1 MDGLDDIVEEF
12 LVESHENLDQLD
24 SDLVALEQDPNS
36 RERLSSIFRTIHT
49 IKGTSGFLAFNRLE
63 EVTHVG
69 ENMLSRLRDGELAL
83 NPTRTSVLLQMVD
96 TVRAL
101 LTSIEASGGEGP
113 VDVSGVVAAISA
125 AMEDHPATPPTDAA
139 PPAAAA
145 IPSPRAATAKK
156 ATAQSA
162 TAKAA
167 PAKAAPAKAAPA
179 KAATR
184 RGTATKA
191 APAKPAAAK
200 RTTARKAAAPAA
212 TVAAPTPVAADG
224 AADLESAAPVAVVAA
239 SETTHALPTTHSEGA
254 NAVMP
259 QRTAGQP
266 AVPTAPALPMAAEAA
281 EHETESAQADG
292 PARRAVADSTI
303 RVDVDLLDE
312 LMLLVGE
319 LVLTRNQIVQNVARQ
334 TDTDLIRASQRLNL
348 IASELQEGVMKTRMQ
363 PIDHIWS
370 KLPRV
375 VRDLGLQLKKS
386 IRLEMEGR
394 ETELDKTLLE
404 AVKDPLTHLVRNS
417 VDHGIEAPE
426 KRKAAGKPVE
436 GVLTLRARH
445 ESGQVVVE
453 VADDG
458 AGIDPAALGAK
469 ALERGLLT
477 ADALHR
483 MSPADILQLIFMPG
497 FSTAAAVT
505 NVSGR
510 GVGMDVV
517 KTNIEAIGG
526 TIEVESVPGEGTVC
540 RLRIPLTLAIV
551 PALTVE
557 CAGDRYAIPQI
568 SLQELVS
575 LDAEKAANAVEEVGG
590 APVYRLRGELL
601 PLVRLTDVLGLAS
614 ERHDGHVVIAVL
626 RSEGRRFGLVVDR
639 VINTEEIV
647 VKAVGGQLK
656 AIGLYSGATVLG
668 DGTVALILDVQALAR
683 RALRTE
689 TTERQQSREA
699 TSSAAQAETERQ
711 RMLLAAIGGGRRV
724 AIPLDTVTRLEQ
736 VRTDAV
742 EKVGNREVVQYRG
755 AILPIVRLDR
765 HLGAYGETDREV
777 LEVIVYADHGRSV
790 AIVVEE
796 ILDIVD
802 GEAAVRSD
810 IDDLGLLGSAVLGE
824 KVTELLDV
832 RAAIL
837 AADPAFY
844 TSPALA
850 PESATTSLLEV

>member
-24 SDLVALEQDPNS
+24 TDLVALEQEPDS

-49 IKGTSGFLAFNRLE
+49 IKGTSGFLAFHRLE

-69 ENMLSRLRDGELAL
+69 ENMLSRLRDGALAL
-83 NPTRTSVLLQMVD
+83 TPHRTSVLLQMVD
-96 TVRAL
+96 TVRSL
-101 LTSIEASGGEGP
+101 LASIEATGGEGS
-113 VDVSGVVAAISA
+113 VDVSAVVAAISA
-125 AMEDHPATPPTDAA
+125 AMEDGPAPEPAPEVAA
-139 PPAAAA
+139 EPAPVTAAETA
-145 IPSPRAATAKK
+145 GTERATTTARATTSAATA
-156 ATAQSA
+156 
-162 TAKAA
+162 
-167 PAKAAPAKAAPA
+167 
-179 KAATR
+179 
-184 RGTATKA
+184 
-191 APAKPAAAK
+191 
-200 RTTARKAAAPAA
+200 
-212 TVAAPTPVAADG
+212 
-224 AADLESAAPVAVVAA
+224 AAPVAEVEPVADA
-239 SETTHALPTTHSEGA
+239 ETAEPVE
-254 NAVMP
+254 
-259 QRTAGQP
+259 TAEP
-266 AVPTAPALPMAAEAA
+266 AEAA
-281 EHETESAQADG
+281 VPAPVVEVPAPVAETPVPAPRPAPEATAPERDAEGDVAPAADNG
-292 PARRAVADSTI
+292 GGQARRAVADSTI

-319 LVLTRNQIVQNVARQ
+319 LVLTRNQIVQYVGRSN
-334 TDTDLIRASQRLNL
+334 DTDLVRASQRLNL

-375 VRDLGLQLKKS
+375 VRDLGLQLEKT

-417 VDHGIEAPE
+417 VDHGIEDADT
-426 KRKAAGKPVE
+426 RLRVGKPAE

-458 AGIDPAALGAK
+458 AGIDPVKLGAK
-469 ALERGLLT
+469 AVERGLVT
-477 ADALHR
+477 QEALNR
-483 MSPADILQLIFMPG
+483 MGPQDVLQLIFLPG
-497 FSTAAAVT
+497 FSTAAKVT

-526 TIEVESVPGEGTVC
+526 TIEVESVPGKGTVC

-601 PLVRLTDVLGLAS
+601 PLVRLTDVLGLTS
-614 ERHDGHVVIAVL
+614 DRHDGHVVIAVL

-689 TTERQQSREA
+689 TTERQESREA
-699 TSSAAQAETERQ
+699 ALQAAAADSERQ

-736 VRTDAV
+736 VRLESV
-742 EKVGNREVVQYRG
+742 ERVGNREVVQYRG

-765 HLGAYGETDREV
+765 HLGAYGETDSEV
-777 LEVIVYADHGRSV
+777 LEVIVYSDHGRSV

-810 IDDLGLLGSAVLGE
+810 IDDLGLLGSAVLGD

-844 TSPALA
+844 TANATPDGVPA
-850 PESATTSLLEV
+850 SLLEV

>member
-24 SDLVALEQDPNS
+24 SDLVALEQEPDS
-36 RERLSSIFRTIHT
+36 RDRLSSIFRTIHT
-49 IKGTSGFLAFNRLE
+49 IKGTSGFLAFHRLE

-69 ENMLSRLRDGELAL
+69 ENMLSRLRDGALELT
-83 NPTRTSVLLQMVD
+83 PQRTSVLLRMVD
-96 TVRAL
+96 TVRSL
-101 LTSIEASGGEGP
+101 LASIEATGGEGS
-113 VDVSGVVAAISA
+113 VDVSAVVAEISA
-125 AMEDHPATPPTDAA
+125 AMEDTP
-139 PPAAAA
+139 
-145 IPSPRAATAKK
+145 
-156 ATAQSA
+156 
-162 TAKAA
+162 AA
-167 PAKAAPAKAAPA
+167 PAPAAEPVPAVAEPAMAVAEAVEAPAVQAPVEPAAVVGAPA
-179 KAATR
+179 PVAE
-184 RGTATKA
+184 
-191 APAKPAAAK
+191 APAVPAVPAP
-200 RTTARKAAAPAA
+200 RPAPAA
-212 TVAAPTPVAADG
+212 EVAPEPEGVADG
-224 AADLESAAPVAVVAA
+224 GS
-239 SETTHALPTTHSEGA
+239 
-254 NAVMP
+254 
-259 QRTAGQP
+259 GQ
-266 AVPTAPALPMAAEAA
+266 
-281 EHETESAQADG
+281 
-292 PARRAVADSTI
+292 ARRGVADSTI

-319 LVLTRNQIVQNVARQ
+319 LVLTRNQIVQYVGRSN
-334 TDTDLIRASQRLNL
+334 DTDLVRASQRLNL

-375 VRDLGLQLKKS
+375 VRDLGLQLQKS
-386 IRLEMEGR
+386 IRLDMEGR
-394 ETELDKTLLE
+394 DTELDKTLLE

-417 VDHGIEAPE
+417 VDHGVEDAE
-426 KRKAAGKPVE
+426 TRLRVGKPAE
-436 GVLTLRARH
+436 GVLTLRAKH

-458 AGIDPAALGAK
+458 AGIDPARVGAK
-469 ALERGLLT
+469 AVERGLIT
-477 ADALHR
+477 QEALGR
-483 MSPADILQLIFMPG
+483 MNPQDVLQLIFLPG
-497 FSTAAAVT
+497 FSTAAKVT

-517 KTNIEAIGG
+517 KTNIESIGG
-526 TIEVESVPGEGTVC
+526 TIEVESVPGKGTC
-540 RLRIPLTLAIV
+540 TRLRIPLTLAIV

-601 PLVRLTDVLGLAS
+601 PLVRLTDVLGLTS
-614 ERHDGHVVIAVL
+614 DRHDGHVVIAVL

-689 TTERQQSREA
+689 TSERGQEAAREA
-699 TSSAAQAETERQ
+699 AAAAAAGDTERQ

-736 VRTDAV
+736 VRTESV

-765 HLGAYGETDREV
+765 HLGAYGESDREV
-777 LEVIVYADHGRSV
+777 LEVIVYSDHGRSV

-810 IDDLGLLGSAVLGE
+810 IDDMGLLGSAVLGD

-844 TSPALA
+844 SSPMTPDGVPA
-850 PESATTSLLEV
+850 SLLEASL

>member
-1 MDGLDDIVEEF
+1 VDGLDDIVEEF

-69 ENMLSRLRDGELAL
+69 ENMLSRLRDGELEL
-83 NPTRTSVLLQMVD
+83 TPSRTSVLLRMVD
-96 TVRAL
+96 TVRSL

-113 VDVSGVVAAISA
+113 VDVSSVVAAITA
-125 AMEDHPATPPTDAA
+125 AMEDEPAGAA
-139 PPAAAA
+139 EVPAPRASEESAPAAKAPAKVPAKKAPARKTAAAA
-145 IPSPRAATAKK
+145 KK
-156 ATAQSA
+156 P
-162 TAKAA
+162 AA
-167 PAKAAPAKAAPA
+167 PRKTTP
-179 KAATR
+179 R
-184 RGTATKA
+184 
-191 APAKPAAAK
+191 KPAAA
-200 RTTARKAAAPAA
+200 TVVAEPVLDAATEILADDVTPVTLQSQPEGAPATVSEPIVEEPAAADDSAPA
-212 TVAAPTPVAADG
+212 DQ
-224 AADLESAAPVAVVAA
+224 
-239 SETTHALPTTHSEGA
+239 
-254 NAVMP
+254 N
-259 QRTAGQP
+259 GQP
-266 AVPTAPALPMAAEAA
+266 
-281 EHETESAQADG
+281 
-292 PARRAVADSTI
+292 RRAVADSTI

-375 VRDLGLQLKKS
+375 VRDLGMQLKKS

-417 VDHGIEAPE
+417 VDHGIEAADA
-426 KRKAAGKPVE
+426 RKAAGKPVE

-458 AGIDPAALGAK
+458 AGIDPVKLGKK
-469 ALERGLLT
+469 AVERGLITVAQL
-477 ADALHR
+477 DR
-483 MSPADILQLIFMPG
+483 MSPADILQLIFLPG

-526 TIEVESVPGEGTVC
+526 TIEVESEAGRGTVC

-590 APVYRLRGELL
+590 AQVYRLRGELL
-601 PLVRLTDVLGLAS
+601 PLVRLTDVLGLTS

-647 VKAVGGQLK
+647 VKAVGGQMK

-689 TTERQQSREA
+689 TTDRQDSQK
-699 TSSAAQAETERQ
+699 AAAHAAAAIETDRQ

-755 AILPIVRLDR
+755 AILPMVRLDR

-777 LEVIVYADHGRSV
+777 LEVIVYSDHGRSV

-810 IDDLGLLGSAVLGE
+810 IDDLGLLGSAVLGD

-844 TSPALA
+844 NVPAIPAQATSSHAA
-850 PESATTSLLEV
+850 TSLLEV

>member
-1 MDGLDDIVEEF
+1 VDGLDDIVEEF

-24 SDLVALEQDPNS
+24 TDLVALEQEPDS

-49 IKGTSGFLAFNRLE
+49 IKGTSGFLAFHRLE

-69 ENMLSRLRDGELAL
+69 ENMLSRLRDGALELT
-83 NPTRTSVLLQMVD
+83 PQRTSVLLRMVD
-96 TVRAL
+96 TVRSL
-101 LTSIEASGGEGP
+101 LASIEASGGEGS
-113 VDVSGVVAAISA
+113 VDVSAVVAEISA
-125 AMEDHPATPPTDAA
+125 AMEDT
-139 PPAAAA
+139 PAAAA
-145 IPSPRAATAKK
+145 PNPAAEPVPAVAEPAEAVVEVAEVVEAPTAE
-156 ATAQSA
+156 APVEPAA
-162 TAKAA
+162 VAEA
-167 PAKAAPAKAAPA
+167 PAPVAEAPAPVAEAPA
-179 KAATR
+179 VPVVP
-184 RGTATKA
+184 
-191 APAKPAAAK
+191 APRP
-200 RTTARKAAAPAA
+200 APAA
-212 TVAAPTPVAADG
+212 EVAPEPEAVADG
-224 AADLESAAPVAVVAA
+224 GS
-239 SETTHALPTTHSEGA
+239 
-254 NAVMP
+254 
-259 QRTAGQP
+259 GQ
-266 AVPTAPALPMAAEAA
+266 
-281 EHETESAQADG
+281 
-292 PARRAVADSTI
+292 ARRGVADSTI

-319 LVLTRNQIVQNVARQ
+319 LVLTRNQIVQYVGRSN
-334 TDTDLIRASQRLNL
+334 DTDLVRASQRLNL

-375 VRDLGLQLKKS
+375 VRDLGLQLQKS

-394 ETELDKTLLE
+394 DTELDKTLLE

-417 VDHGIEAPE
+417 VDHGVEDAE
-426 KRKAAGKPVE
+426 TRVRVGKPAE
-436 GVLTLRARH
+436 GVLTLRAKH

-458 AGIDPAALGAK
+458 AGIDPARVGAK
-469 ALERGLLT
+469 AVERGLIT
-477 ADALHR
+477 QEALGR
-483 MSPADILQLIFMPG
+483 MNPQDVLQLIFLPG
-497 FSTAAAVT
+497 FSTAARVT

-517 KTNIEAIGG
+517 KTNIESIGG
-526 TIEVESVPGEGTVC
+526 TIEVESVPGKGTC
-540 RLRIPLTLAIV
+540 TRLRIPLTLAIV

-601 PLVRLTDVLGLAS
+601 PLVRLTDVLGLTS
-614 ERHDGHVVIAVL
+614 DRHDGHVVIAVL

-689 TTERQQSREA
+689 TSERQESREA
-699 TSSAAQAETERQ
+699 ALQAAATDAERQ

-736 VRTDAV
+736 VRTESV

-765 HLGAYGETDREV
+765 HLGAYGESDREV
-777 LEVIVYADHGRSV
+777 LEVIVYSDHGRSV

-810 IDDLGLLGSAVLGE
+810 IDDMGLLGSAVLGD

-844 TSPALA
+844 STLPAALTPLTQDGVPA
-850 PESATTSLLEV
+850 SLLEASL

>member
-1 MDGLDDIVEEF
+1 LTYASLPPITNQSAHTAPGRREKSNVDGLDDIVEEF

-24 SDLVALEQDPNS
+24 ADLVALEQEPDS

-49 IKGTSGFLAFNRLE
+49 IKGTSGFLAFHRLE
-63 EVTHVG
+63 EVTHIG
-69 ENMLSRLRDGELAL
+69 ENMLSRLRDGALELT
-83 NPTRTSVLLQMVD
+83 PQRTSVLLQMVD
-96 TVRAL
+96 TVRSL
-101 LTSIEASGGEGP
+101 LGSIEATGGEGS
-113 VDVSGVVAAISA
+113 VDVSTVVAAISA
-125 AMEDHPATPPTDAA
+125 AMEDTPAPAVEPEPAVEAPADAA
-139 PPAAAA
+139 AEVVPEPAAQ
-145 IPSPRAATAKK
+145 AATE
-156 ATAQSA
+156 TADA
-162 TAKAA
+162 EPAVEA
-167 PAKAAPAKAAPA
+167 P
-179 KAATR
+179 
-184 RGTATKA
+184 
-191 APAKPAAAK
+191 
-200 RTTARKAAAPAA
+200 
-212 TVAAPTPVAADG
+212 
-224 AADLESAAPVAVVAA
+224 APVAEA
-239 SETTHALPTTHSEGA
+239 
-254 NAVMP
+254 
-259 QRTAGQP
+259 P
-266 AVPTAPALPMAAEAA
+266 AVPAPRPAPVVEAALEPEAAHEGDAVPAAEGG
-281 EHETESAQADG
+281 TGQT
-292 PARRAVADSTI
+292 RRAVADSTI

-319 LVLTRNQIVQNVARQ
+319 LVLTRNQIVQYVGRSN
-334 TDTDLIRASQRLNL
+334 DTDLVRASQRLNL

-375 VRDLGLQLKKS
+375 IRDLGLQLQKT

-394 ETELDKTLLE
+394 DTELDKTLLE

-417 VDHGIEAPE
+417 VDHGIEDADA
-426 KRKAAGKPVE
+426 RVRVGKPAE

-458 AGIDPAALGAK
+458 AGIDPARIGAK
-469 ALERGLLT
+469 AVERGLVT
-477 ADALHR
+477 ADALAR
-483 MSPADILQLIFMPG
+483 MSPQDVLQMVFLPG

-517 KTNIEAIGG
+517 KTNIESIGG
-526 TIEVESVPGEGTVC
+526 TIEVESVPGKGTC
-540 RLRIPLTLAIV
+540 TRLRIPLTLAIV

-614 ERHDGHVVIAVL
+614 DRHDGHVVIAVL

-668 DGTVALILDVQALAR
+668 DGAVALILDVQALAR

-689 TTERQQSREA
+689 TSERQESRASALQAAA
-699 TSSAAQAETERQ
+699 TDAERQ

-736 VRTDAV
+736 VRTESV

-765 HLGAYGETDREV
+765 HLGAYGESDREV
-777 LEVIVYADHGRSV
+777 LEVIVYSDHRRSV

-810 IDDLGLLGSAVLGE
+810 IDDMGLLGSAVLGDR
-824 KVTELLDV
+824 VTELLDV

-844 TSPALA
+844 SA
-850 PESATTSLLEV
+850 PIDLSAAPHGASLLEVSR

>member
-24 SDLVALEQDPNS
+24 SDLVALEQEPDS
-36 RERLSSIFRTIHT
+36 RDRLSSIFRTIHT
-49 IKGTSGFLAFNRLE
+49 IKGTSGFLAFQRLE

-69 ENMLSRLRDGELAL
+69 ENMLSRLRDGALELT
-83 NPTRTSVLLQMVD
+83 PHRTSVLLRMVD
-96 TVRAL
+96 TVRSL
-101 LTSIEASGGEGP
+101 LASIEATSGEGS
-113 VDVSGVVAAISA
+113 VDVSSVVTEISA
-125 AMEDHPATPPTDAA
+125 AMEDTPAAAVPAPATQPVPAVAEPAEVVAEAPAEVPVPAA
-139 PPAAAA
+139 EVPAEVPPAAVPAPAA
-145 IPSPRAATAKK
+145 ELP
-156 ATAQSA
+156 
-162 TAKAA
+162 AA
-167 PAKAAPAKAAPA
+167 PAVPAPRPAPAVE
-179 KAATR
+179 
-184 RGTATKA
+184 
-191 APAKPAAAK
+191 
-200 RTTARKAAAPAA
+200 
-212 TVAAPTPVAADG
+212 VAHEPEADG
-224 AADLESAAPVAVVAA
+224 GS
-239 SETTHALPTTHSEGA
+239 
-254 NAVMP
+254 
-259 QRTAGQP
+259 GQ
-266 AVPTAPALPMAAEAA
+266 
-281 EHETESAQADG
+281 
-292 PARRAVADSTI
+292 ARRAVADSTI

-319 LVLTRNQIVQNVARQ
+319 LVLTRNQIVQYVGRSN
-334 TDTDLIRASQRLNL
+334 DTDLVRASQRLNL

-375 VRDLGLQLKKS
+375 VRDLGLQLRKS

-417 VDHGIEAPE
+417 VDHGIEDADT
-426 KRKAAGKPVE
+426 RARLGKPAE

-458 AGIDPAALGAK
+458 AGIDPAKLGAK
-469 ALERGLLT
+469 AVERGLVT
-477 ADALHR
+477 PDALTR
-483 MSPADILQLIFMPG
+483 MGPQDVLQMIFLPG
-497 FSTAAAVT
+497 FSTAAQVT

-526 TIEVESVPGEGTVC
+526 TIEVESVAGRGTVC

-601 PLVRLTDVLGLAS
+601 PLVRLTDVLGLTS
-614 ERHDGHVVIAVL
+614 DRHDGHVVIAVL

-689 TTERQQSREA
+689 TSERQESRVA
-699 TSSAAQAETERQ
+699 ALQAQATDAERQ

-736 VRTDAV
+736 VRTETV
-742 EKVGNREVVQYRG
+742 ERVGNREVVQYRG

-765 HLGAYGETDREV
+765 HLGAYGESDREV
-777 LEVIVYADHGRSV
+777 LEVIVYSDHGRSV

-810 IDDLGLLGSAVLGE
+810 IDDMGLLGSAILGD

-844 TSPALA
+844 STHPSALA
-850 PESATTSLLEV
+850 PVTPDGVPTSLLEASL

>member
-1 MDGLDDIVEEF
+1 MDGLEDIVEEF

-24 SDLVALEQDPNS
+24 SDLVALEKEPNS

-69 ENMLSRLRDGELAL
+69 ESMLSRLRDGELAL
-83 NPTRTSVLLQMVD
+83 TPRRTDVLLQMVD
-96 TVRAL
+96 VVRSL
-101 LTSIEASGGEGP
+101 LASIEANGGEGS
-113 VDVSGVVAAISA
+113 VDVSVVVAAVSA
-125 AMEDHPATPPTDAA
+125 AMEEAPAVVPVPE
-139 PPAAAA
+139 PAAAA
-145 IPSPRAATAKK
+145 VPAPAP
-156 ATAQSA
+156 
-162 TAKAA
+162 A
-167 PAKAAPAKAAPA
+167 PAKAPAKARAKAPAKRATRAQAAVPAPAPMPADELIEDVTSAVSEILTEELPAAPDSSVVPGEHVTGEA
-179 KAATR
+179 SAAEGTSGPTR
-184 RGTATKA
+184 RG
-191 APAKPAAAK
+191 
-200 RTTARKAAAPAA
+200 
-212 TVAAPTPVAADG
+212 
-224 AADLESAAPVAVVAA
+224 
-239 SETTHALPTTHSEGA
+239 
-254 NAVMP
+254 
-259 QRTAGQP
+259 
-266 AVPTAPALPMAAEAA
+266 
-281 EHETESAQADG
+281 
-292 PARRAVADSTI
+292 VADSTI

-319 LVLTRNQIVQNVARQ
+319 LVLTRNQIVQYVGRSE
-334 TDTDLIRASQRLNL
+334 DTDLHRASQRLNL

-375 VRDLGLQLKKS
+375 VRDLGSQLKKS
-386 IRLEMEGR
+386 IRLEMEGKD
-394 ETELDKTLLE
+394 TELDKTLLE

-417 VDHGIEAPE
+417 VDHGIESPE
-426 KRKAAGKPVE
+426 ARRKAGKPAE

-453 VADDG
+453 VSDDG
-458 AGIDPAALGAK
+458 AGIDPVRIGAK
-469 ALERGLLT
+469 AVERGVVSPE
-477 ADALHR
+477 ALSR
-483 MSPADILQLIFMPG
+483 MSPQDILQMVFLPG

-517 KTNIEAIGG
+517 KTNIEGIGG
-526 TIEVESVPGEGTVC
+526 TIEVESVSGRGTVC

-557 CAGDRYAIPQI
+557 CSSDRYAIPQI

-590 APVYRLRGELL
+590 AQVYRLRGELL
-601 PLVRLTDVLGLAS
+601 PLVRLTDVLGLTS

-656 AIGLYSGATVLG
+656 QIGLYSGATVLG

-683 RALRTE
+683 RALRAE
-689 TTERQQSREA
+689 TADRQESRA
-699 TSSAAQAETERQ
+699 SVSTAAAAAETERQ
-711 RMLLAAIGGGRRV
+711 RMLLASIGGGRRV

-736 VRTDAV
+736 VRADAV

-765 HLGAYGETDREV
+765 HLGAYGESDREV

-810 IDDLGLLGSAVLGE
+810 IDDLGLLGSAVLGDR
-824 KVTELLDV
+824 VTELLDV

-844 TSPALA
+844 
-850 PESATTSLLEV
+850 SASSGAANSVHSTTAGVAGSYLEV

>member
-1 MDGLDDIVEEF
+1 MDGMDDIVEDF

-24 SDLVALEQDPNS
+24 RDLVALEQDPGS

-49 IKGTSGFLAFNRLE
+49 IKGTSGFLAFGKLE

-69 ENMLSRLRDGELAL
+69 ENMLSRLRDGALELTPHRTDAL
-83 NPTRTSVLLQMVD
+83 LTMVD

-101 LTSIEASGGEGP
+101 LGSIETAGSEGA
-113 VDVSGVVAAISA
+113 VDVAPAVAAIVSSMEAVEVAAEVAVEVPLQVATESPVQIPVPAGSA
-125 AMEDHPATPPTDAA
+125 DAPVAEALPEGLPAGLATAEASAVLAEAAEVVDAVPVRRSDAPAPA
-139 PPAAAA
+139 PPAAVSAA
-145 IPSPRAATAKK
+145 DEHHDE
-156 ATAQSA
+156 
-162 TAKAA
+162 
-167 PAKAAPAKAAPA
+167 
-179 KAATR
+179 
-184 RGTATKA
+184 
-191 APAKPAAAK
+191 
-200 RTTARKAAAPAA
+200 
-212 TVAAPTPVAADG
+212 PTPG
-224 AADLESAAPVAVVAA
+224 
-239 SETTHALPTTHSEGA
+239 
-254 NAVMP
+254 
-259 QRTAGQP
+259 
-266 AVPTAPALPMAAEAA
+266 
-281 EHETESAQADG
+281 
-292 PARRAVADSTI
+292 RRAIADSTI
-303 RVDVDLLDE
+303 RVDVDLLDA
-312 LMLLVGE
+312 LMQLVGE
-319 LVLTRNQIVQNVARQ
+319 LVLTRNQIVQYVSRQ
-334 TDTDLIRASQRLNL
+334 SDTDLVRAAQRLNL

-375 VRDLGLQLKKS
+375 VRDLGQQCGKS
-386 IRLEMEGR
+386 VKLAMEGN

-417 VDHGIEAPE
+417 VDHGIETPE
-426 KRKAAGKPVE
+426 ARRAAGKHGD
-436 GVLTLRARH
+436 GVLSLRARH

-458 AGIDPAALGAK
+458 AGIDAARVGAK
-469 ALERGLLT
+469 AVERGLIT
-477 ADALHR
+477 AESLSR
-483 MSPADILQLIFMPG
+483 MTHSDVLQLIFSPG

-526 TIEVESVPGEGTVC
+526 TIEIESEAGRGTC
-540 RLRIPLTLAIV
+540 TRLRIPLTLAIV
-551 PALTVE
+551 PALTIE
-557 CAGDRYAIPQI
+557 CAGDRYAIPQV

-575 LDAEKAANAVEEVGG
+575 LDAEKAATAVEEIGG
-590 APVYRLRGELL
+590 ARVYRLRGELL
-601 PLVRLTDVLGLAS
+601 PLVQLADVFGTSS

-647 VKAVGGQLK
+647 VKAVGAQLK
-656 AIGLYSGATVLG
+656 SIGLYSGATVLG

-683 RALRTE
+683 RALRAE
-689 TTERQQSREA
+689 SVERAEQRAQSKA
-699 TSSAAQAETERQ
+699 QSQAAAPAERQ

-736 VRTDAV
+736 LQAASV
-742 EKVGNREVVQYRG
+742 ERVGSREVVQYRG

-765 HLGAYGETDREV
+765 HLGASPGYGYGEETAARDV
-777 LEVIVYADHGRSV
+777 LEVIVYADRDRSV

-802 GEAAVRSD
+802 DSEVLHSD
-810 IDDLGLLGSAVLGE
+810 IHDTGLLGSAVFGDT
-824 KVTELLDV
+824 VTELLDV

-844 TSPALA
+844 AFDAPTHTDADGVPTGLLA
-850 PESATTSLLEV
+850 V

>member
-1 MDGLDDIVEEF
+1 VEGLDDIVEEF

-24 SDLVALEQDPNS
+24 QDLVALEQDPRS

-63 EVTHVG
+63 EVAHVG
-69 ENMLSRLRDGELAL
+69 ENMLSRLRDGAL
-83 NPTRTSVLLQMVD
+83 DMTPHRTDALLQMVD
-96 TVRAL
+96 TIRAL
-101 LTSIEASGGEGP
+101 LAAIEANGGEGQ
-113 VDVSGVVAAISA
+113 VEVASTVATISA
-125 AMEDHPATPPTDAA
+125 ALEDT
-139 PPAAAA
+139 PAAAA
-145 IPSPRAATAKK
+145 PAPVEEP
-156 ATAQSA
+156 
-162 TAKAA
+162 AA
-167 PAKAAPAKAAPA
+167 PAVAEAPAAETAPAPAKKPAAKRAPA
-179 KAATR
+179 KKTTR
-184 RGTATKA
+184 STKA
-191 APAKPAAAK
+191 AAVPQPAPVPAVETIPAQMPAV
-200 RTTARKAAAPAA
+200 AVPVAAAPA
-212 TVAAPTPVAADG
+212 VEPSKEIPVAEVPVA
-224 AADLESAAPVAVVAA
+224 EVPVAPVVPVLD
-239 SETTHALPTTHSEGA
+239 EPGPTGA
-254 NAVMP
+254 
-259 QRTAGQP
+259 QP
-266 AVPTAPALPMAAEAA
+266 
-281 EHETESAQADG
+281 G
-292 PARRAVADSTI
+292 RRAVADSTI
-303 RVDVDLLDE
+303 RVDVDLLDN

-319 LVLTRNQIVQNVARQ
+319 LVLTRNQIVQYVGRQ
-334 TDTDLIRASQRLNL
+334 TDQDLVRASQRLNL

-375 VRDLGLQLKKS
+375 VRDLGLQCGKS
-386 IRLEMEGR
+386 VRLEMEGR

-417 VDHGIEAPE
+417 VDHGIEA
-426 KRKAAGKPVE
+426 AAGRAVAGKLAE

-458 AGIDPAALGAK
+458 AGIDPVKLGAR
-469 ALERGLLT
+469 AVERGLITSAQL
-477 ADALHR
+477 DR
-483 MSPADILQLIFMPG
+483 MSPSDILQLIFLPG

-517 KTNIEAIGG
+517 KTNIESIGG
-526 TIEVESVPGEGTVC
+526 TIEVESVPGHGTC
-540 RLRIPLTLAIV
+540 TRLRIPLTLAIV
-551 PALTVE
+551 PALTIE

-568 SLQELVS
+568 SLQELVA
-575 LDAEKAANAVEEVGG
+575 LDAEKAAAAVEEVGG
-590 APVYRLRGELL
+590 ASVYRLRGELL
-601 PLVRLTDVLGLAS
+601 PLVHLAEVLGLPS
-614 ERHDGHVVIAVL
+614 DRHDGHVVIAVL

-656 AIGLYSGATVLG
+656 SIGLYSGATVLG
-668 DGTVALILDVQALAR
+668 DGAVALILDVQALAR
-683 RALRTE
+683 RALRAE
-689 TTERQQSREA
+689 SAERQESRMA
-699 TSSAAQAETERQ
+699 ASAVVAVQERQ

-736 VRTDAV
+736 VRSDTV
-742 EKVGNREVVQYRG
+742 ERVGSREVVQYRG

-765 HLGAYGETDREV
+765 HLGAFGDSDRET

-790 AIVVEE
+790 AIVVDE

-802 GEAAVRSD
+802 GEAAVQSD
-810 IDDLGLLGSAVLGE
+810 IDDLGLLGSAVIGDR
-824 KVTELLDV
+824 VTELLDV

-844 TSPALA
+844 KPLPGSRPSPDAFSFEGTSSPLM
-850 PESATTSLLEV
+850 EV

>member
-83 NPTRTSVLLQMVD
+83 TPVRTSVLLQMVD

-101 LTSIEASGGEGP
+101 LTSIEASGGEGT
-113 VDVSGVVAAISA
+113 VEVAGVVAAISA
-125 AMEDHPATPPTDAA
+125 AMEDT
-139 PPAAAA
+139 PAAAA
-145 IPSPRAATAKK
+145 PSVPTPRAAEDSTSTPAETATK
-156 ATAQSA
+156 
-162 TAKAA
+162 A
-167 PAKAAPAKAAPA
+167 PAKAAA
-179 KAATR
+179 R
-184 RGTATKA
+184 S
-191 APAKPAAAK
+191 PAKPAAKAPARSTAK
-200 RTTARKAAAPAA
+200 APAKKTTARKTAAPRATTKAAAAA
-212 TVAAPTPVAADG
+212 EPVEDTPVAPA
-224 AADLESAAPVAVVAA
+224 EEPTAVTT
-239 SETTHALPTTHSEGA
+239 SELEGA
-254 NAVMP
+254 SAVMP
-259 QRTAGQP
+259 ETTVEELSAVEAPQP
-266 AVPTAPALPMAAEAA
+266 AEHVDGDPA
-281 EHETESAQADG
+281 SAGDG
-292 PARRAVADSTI
+292 HARRGVADSTI

-319 LVLTRNQIVQNVARQ
+319 LVLTRNQIVQYVGRSN
-334 TDTDLIRASQRLNL
+334 DTDLVRASQRLNL

-375 VRDLGLQLKKS
+375 VRDLGMQLQKS

-417 VDHGIEAPE
+417 VDHGIETPE
-426 KRKAAGKPVE
+426 ARRAAGKPAE

-458 AGIDPAALGAK
+458 AGIDPDKLGAK
-469 ALERGLLT
+469 AVQRGLLT
-477 ADALHR
+477 ADALSR
-483 MSPADILQLIFMPG
+483 MSPTDIFQLIFLPG

-526 TIEVESVPGEGTVC
+526 TIEVESEAGVGTVC

-557 CAGDRYAIPQI
+557 CAADRYAIPQI

-590 APVYRLRGELL
+590 AQVYRLRGELL
-601 PLVRLTDVLGLAS
+601 PLVRLTDVLGLS
-614 ERHDGHVVIAVL
+614 SDRHDGHVVIAVL

-656 AIGLYSGATVLG
+656 QIGLYQGATVLG

-689 TTERQQSREA
+689 SSERSQEAAREA
-699 TSSAAQAETERQ
+699 AAAAAHSETERQ

-736 VRTDAV
+736 VRAETV

-765 HLGAYGETDREV
+765 HLGAYGETEREV
-777 LEVIVYADHGRSV
+777 LEVIVYSDHGRSV

-810 IDDLGLLGSAVLGE
+810 IDDLGLLGSAVLGD

-844 TSPALA
+844 SPSTTSTPAGV
-850 PESATTSLLEV
+850 SDSLLEV

>member
-1 MDGLDDIVEEF
+1 VEVPA
-12 LVESHENLDQLD
+12 VEVA
-24 SDLVALEQDPNS
+24 DL
-36 RERLSSIFRTIHT
+36 
-49 IKGTSGFLAFNRLE
+49 
-63 EVTHVG
+63 
-69 ENMLSRLRDGELAL
+69 
-83 NPTRTSVLLQMVD
+83 
-96 TVRAL
+96 
-101 LTSIEASGGEGP
+101 
-113 VDVSGVVAAISA
+113 
-125 AMEDHPATPPTDAA
+125 PATRP
-139 PPAAAA
+139 
-145 IPSPRAATAKK
+145 
-156 ATAQSA
+156 
-162 TAKAA
+162 
-167 PAKAAPAKAAPA
+167 
-179 KAATR
+179 
-184 RGTATKA
+184 
-191 APAKPAAAK
+191 
-200 RTTARKAAAPAA
+200 
-212 TVAAPTPVAADG
+212 
-224 AADLESAAPVAVVAA
+224 
-239 SETTHALPTTHSEGA
+239 
-254 NAVMP
+254 
-259 QRTAGQP
+259 
-266 AVPTAPALPMAAEAA
+266 AAEAA
-281 EHETESAQADG
+281 EPEHAPAAEGGQ
-292 PARRAVADSTI
+292 ARRAVADSTI

-319 LVLTRNQIVQNVARQ
+319 LVLTRNQIVQYVGRSN
-334 TDTDLIRASQRLNL
+334 DTDLVRASQRLNL

-375 VRDLGLQLKKS
+375 VRDLGIQCGKS
-386 IRLEMEGR
+386 VRLEMEGKD
-394 ETELDKTLLE
+394 TELDKTLLE

-417 VDHGIEAPE
+417 VDHGIEAPD
-426 KRKAAGKPVE
+426 KRKAAGKPAE
-436 GVLTLRARH
+436 GVLTLRAKH

-458 AGIDPAALGAK
+458 AGIDPARIGAK
-469 ALERGLLT
+469 ALERGLVT
-477 ADALHR
+477 DAQLGR
-483 MSPADILQLIFMPG
+483 MSPADILQMIFLPG

-526 TIEVESVPGEGTVC
+526 TIEVESVAGTGTVC

-557 CAGDRYAIPQI
+557 CAADRYAIPQI

-575 LDAEKAANAVEEVGG
+575 LDAEKAVNAVEEVGG
-590 APVYRLRGELL
+590 AQVYRLRGELL
-601 PLVRLTDVLGLAS
+601 PLVRLTDVLGITS

-656 AIGLYSGATVLG
+656 SIGLYSGATVLG

-689 TTERQQSREA
+689 SAERQEARVAAAVTAADSESKRE
-699 TSSAAQAETERQ
+699 

-736 VRTDAV
+736 VRTENV
-742 EKVGNREVVQYRG
+742 ERVGNREVVQYRG

-765 HLGAYGETDREV
+765 HLGAYGESDREV
-777 LEVIVYADHGRSV
+777 LEVIVYSDQGRSV

-802 GEAAVRSD
+802 GEAAIRSD
-810 IDDLGLLGSAVLGE
+810 IEDMGLLGSAVLGDR
-824 KVTELLDV
+824 VTELLDV

-844 TSPALA
+844 STTTSTPHGV
-850 PESATTSLLEV
+850 SASLLEV